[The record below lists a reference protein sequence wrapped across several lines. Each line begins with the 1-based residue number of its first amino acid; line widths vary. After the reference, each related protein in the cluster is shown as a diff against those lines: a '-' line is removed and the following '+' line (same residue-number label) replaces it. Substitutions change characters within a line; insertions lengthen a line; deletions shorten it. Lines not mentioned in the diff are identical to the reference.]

1 MRIGVNM
8 RGREPSRFGLI
19 LALVVL
25 ASCSKGVTVDHDL
38 ELGVSVT
45 RMSGNVVAIDRC
57 LSNQLIVNVARVDD
71 PEDPRLVLWV
81 QLRGFAAVSPN
92 TMTLRVDGTEW
103 AFEDKAIIDSQMA
116 CPERIQAQQSLG
128 IAETRSCVY
137 LEVYWYRVT
146 VEQLV
151 RLAGARDVTIR
162 LDGLNG
168 HVERKFSVENL
179 ANIQQFVIQQVPEA
193 RETAG

>member
-1 MRIGVNM
+1 ML
-8 RGREPSRFGLI
+8 PSKPTRLFWPV
-19 LALVVL
+19 LATMAL
-25 ASCSKGVTVDHDL
+25 ASCSKGVTVDHNP

-57 LSNQLIVNVARVDD
+57 LSNQLIVNAARVDD

-92 TMTLRVDGTEW
+92 TMTLQVDGTEW
-103 AFEDKAIIDSQMA
+103 VFEEKAIIDSQMA
-116 CPERIQAQQSLG
+116 CPERTQAQQSLG
-128 IAETRSCVY
+128 IVESGSCIY

-151 RLAGARDVTIR
+151 RLAGARNVTIR

-168 HVERKFSVENL
+168 HVEKKFSVENL
-179 ANIQQFVIQQVPEA
+179 SKIQQFVIQQVPEA
-193 RETAG
+193 RDIAG